1 MESVTELTTTQL
13 SLDDLLSGLRR
24 VVIVVPCSAAK
35 REQDRPA
42 GIYSYPAGE
51 LYLGQFHTYARNHA
65 ARLGADVLIL
75 SAGSGLLELDQQ
87 IAPYDKRITDAD
99 SIAYNAGPR
108 IVADQ
113 VAALDLNNP
122 ETIVV
127 SFCPAAYTA
136 ELVKAIPTLRTPLAG
151 SRGIG
156 EQRGRIARLT
166 RDELLG

>member
-1 MESVTELTTTQL
+1 MWDCVRSNN
-13 SLDDLLSGLRR
+13 
-24 VVIVVPCSAAK
+24 
-35 REQDRPA
+35 
-42 GIYSYPAGE
+42 GIMA
-51 LYLGQFHTYARNHA
+51 
-65 ARLGADVLIL
+65 
-75 SAGSGLLELDQQ
+75 LLELLHVKT
-87 IAPYDKRITDAD
+87 PITDAD
-99 SIAYNAGPR
+99 SIAHNAGPR